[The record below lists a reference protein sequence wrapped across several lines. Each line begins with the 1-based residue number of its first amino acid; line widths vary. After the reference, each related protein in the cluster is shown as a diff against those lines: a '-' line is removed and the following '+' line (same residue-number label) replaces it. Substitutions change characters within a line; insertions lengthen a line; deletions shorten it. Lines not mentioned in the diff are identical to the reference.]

1 MAYQKIMYLLTAVW
15 FKCQMFIDR
24 ILQMLRKLIFNFS
37 ILFEKVHSYA
47 FNLVLR
53 WLLAK
58 LLIFIIYINT
68 EEFYCEQKRN
78 GIKLN
83 IFLGI

>member
-24 ILQMLRKLIFNFS
+24 IL
-37 ILFEKVHSYA
+37 KVHSYA

-53 WLLAK
+53 
-58 LLIFIIYINT
+58 
-68 EEFYCEQKRN
+68 
-78 GIKLN
+78 
-83 IFLGI
+83 